1 MIQIVRTG
9 QGEEIICEHQREAG
23 GGGGLIIRVLIAG
36 RGKSAWSRGAA
47 GLILNFLFCC
57 VEWQRQSACMVV
69 KKREREKEEEKESSC
84 LSVCY

>member
-1 MIQIVRTG
+1 MVRRTG
-9 QGEEIICEHQREAG
+9 QGEENICEHQREA

-47 GLILNFLFCC
+47 GLILDFLFCC
-57 VEWQRQSACMVV
+57 LERQRQSACMVV
-69 KKREREKEEEKESSC
+69 KESEREKKEEKESSC